1 MRSKSPKT
9 QTVFVWAMALV
20 TLCALAGLASAQQPR
35 QQPQIKPPAP
45 TGGEPNNTPTILVS
59 PDEDY
64 RIGPRD
70 VIEIRVDD
78 AQELSLTTSVNANG
92 TFLMPYLNRM
102 TAVGKTPEELSN
114 EIADRLRG
122 KYLKNP
128 NVLVIVKQFYSRSF
142 FILGA
147 VRKPG
152 VYQIEGKPS
161 LLKLLTIAGGPA
173 ENHGSTAL
181 IMREIKKKQAATS
194 EGATRLR
201 QVSTAP
207 QNPTP
212 QPAELKTE
220 TEEEPDYDTQVVN
233 INGLF
238 RGITSGPQIRLE
250 PGDIVNI
257 PIADVFYV
265 AGEVNAPGQF
275 ELKEGTTLRQAMA
288 LAQGTTFNAAGGDGV
303 IFRTDLAT
311 GHRDEIKVN
320 VGDVMKNK
328 KPDIVLLANDIVMV
342 PNSKTKTIGNAFLKA
357 LGMGAAQRGPTR
369 Y

>member
-1 MRSKSPKT
+1 MRSKSAKT
-9 QTVFVWAMALV
+9 QTRLIWALALV
-20 TLCALAGLASAQQPR
+20 LVARAGPAIAQTR
-35 QQPQIKPPAP
+35 QQPQIKPPSA
-45 TGGEPNNTPTILVS
+45 TGGEPVTTPTILVS

-70 VIEIRVDD
+70 VIEVRIDD
-78 AQELSLTTSVNANG
+78 APELSSPNISVNADG
-92 TFLMPYLNRM
+92 TFLMPYLMRM
-102 TAVGKTPEELSN
+102 KAEGKTPDQLAK
-114 EIADRLRG
+114 EIADGLRG
-122 KYLKNP
+122 RYLKNP
-128 NVLVIVKQFYSRSF
+128 NVMVNVKQFYSRSF

-181 IMREIKKKQAATS
+181 IMREIKKKQAAG
-194 EGATRLR
+194 EGETRVR
-201 QVSTAP
+201 QVAATA

-212 QPAELKTE
+212 QPADLKTE
-220 TEEEPDYDTQVVN
+220 SADEPDYETQVVN

-238 RGITSGPQIRLE
+238 RGITSGPQIHLE

-257 PIADVFYV
+257 PVADVFYV
-265 AGEVNAPGQF
+265 AGEVNQPGQF
-275 ELKEGTTLRQAMA
+275 QLSEGTTLRQAMA
-288 LAQGTTFNAAGGDGV
+288 LAQGTTFNAASGDGV
-303 IFRTDLAT
+303 IFRTDPAT
-311 GHRDEIKVN
+311 GRREEIKVN
-320 VGDVMKNK
+320 IGQVMKNQ
-328 KPDIVLLANDIVMV
+328 KPDMVLLANDIVMV
-342 PNSKTKTIGNAFLKA
+342 PNSKSKTIGNAFLKA